1 MPVRALCGNCTHNQM
16 FSHSLSIKKIIVE
29 AWIRLM
35 YDAVWLISLLTH
47 CPWVHVRNGHK
58 RKKKSHTLSL
68 SFSLSYTHT
77 HTHTPKRN
85 WQCNITVF
93 VSSNSTT
100 AVRCCKP
107 KNRERGQWTW
117 RSRSHLI
124 TRALILQVAVILTK
138 FALIREKIA
147 SFQHPVLRNAMTRKL
162 FFLVI
167 SLLNPSVASA
177 SLRSLLK
184 SRNWKSVIRD
194 FVF

>member
-29 AWIRLM
+29 AWIRLIM
-35 YDAVWLISLLTH
+35 TQCDWFHFSPI
-47 CPWVHVRNGHK
+47 VHGCMSEMAIK
-58 RKKKSHTLSL
+58 EKKSHIPSLSL
-68 SFSLSYTHT
+68 SLSLLHTHT

-124 TRALILQVAVILTK
+124 THALILQVDSWKNCIIATSGLTK
-138 FALIREKIA
+138 CDD
-147 SFQHPVLRNAMTRKL
+147 S
-162 FFLVI
+162 
-167 SLLNPSVASA
+167 
-177 SLRSLLK
+177 
-184 SRNWKSVIRD
+184 
-194 FVF
+194 

>member
-29 AWIRLM
+29 AWILLM
-35 YDAVWLISLLTH
+35 YDAVWLISLLTR

-58 RKKKSHTLSL
+58 RKKSHIHSLSL
-68 SFSLSYTHT
+68 SLTHT
-77 HTHTPKRN
+77 HAHTPKRN

-124 TRALILQVAVILTK
+124 THALILQAAVILTK

-147 SFQHPVLRNAMTRKL
+147 SLQHPVLRNAMTRKL

-167 SLLNPSVASA
+167 SLLNPPRAQIFD
-177 SLRSLLK
+177 LC
-184 SRNWKSVIRD
+184 
-194 FVF
+194 

>member
-1 MPVRALCGNCTHNQM
+1 MTQCDWFH
-16 FSHSLSIKKIIVE
+16 FSPIVHGCMSEMAIKE
-29 AWIRLM
+29 
-35 YDAVWLISLLTH
+35 
-47 CPWVHVRNGHK
+47 
-58 RKKKSHTLSL
+58 KKSHIPSLSL
-68 SFSLSYTHT
+68 SLSLLHTHT
-77 HTHTPKRN
+77 HTHRPKRN

-124 TRALILQVAVILTK
+124 THALILQVAVILTK

-177 SLRSLLK
+177 SPRSLLK